1 MIAPFGGIIFAIYIN
16 MKKLFLL
23 ISLVLVSVFFA
34 QAQTY
39 KGVVMEL
46 DSSKPIAQVEISN
59 LTTHQRVE
67 TNSSGEFSIDVA
79 LNGLISF
86 SYPGFRVDTLLITD
100 YEFKRVYLTPIPG
113 FNILEDVEIT
123 ELSDLQLDQQI
134 QIAQQEGESVQFNNN
149 ISISPSRLFGS
160 KARAAR
166 ARYPLLIAER
176 ESRVIMAKFTPALI
190 TSLTPLQGE
199 DLDRF
204 IVKYKPTYA
213 FITKS
218 DEEQIRLYI
227 MDSYK
232 KYKELTPEERDAIAL
247 EATTGE

>member
-1 MIAPFGGIIFAIYIN
+1 

-23 ISLVLVSVFFA
+23 VSVLLSSVVLV
-34 QAQTY
+34 QAQSY

-59 LTTHQRVE
+59 LSTHQSVE
-67 TNSSGEFSIDVA
+67 TNSLGEFSIEVK
-79 LNGLISF
+79 LNELLSF

-100 YEFKRVYLTPIPG
+100 YEYKRIYLTPIPD

-134 QIAQQEGESVQFNNN
+134 QIAQQEGETVQFNNN

-166 ARYPLLIAER
+166 ARYPLLVAER
-176 ESRVIMAKFTPALI
+176 ENRAIMAKFSPALI
-190 TSLTPLQGE
+190 TELTPLQGK
-199 DLDRF
+199 DLDQF
-204 IVKYKPTYA
+204 IVKYKPSYV
-213 FITKS
+213 FITRS

-232 KYKELTPEERDAIAL
+232 KYKELSQEEKNAIGL
-247 EATTGE
+247 ETEAAQ

>member
-1 MIAPFGGIIFAIYIN
+1 

-23 ISLVLVSVFFA
+23 ISVLFGSVLLV
-34 QAQTY
+34 QAQSY
-39 KGVVMEL
+39 KGIVMEL

-59 LTTHQRVE
+59 LSTHQSVE
-67 TNSSGEFSIDVA
+67 TNSLGEFSIEVK
-79 LNGLISF
+79 LNELLSF

-100 YEFKRVYLTPIPG
+100 YEYKRIYITPIPG

-134 QIAQQEGESVQFNNN
+134 QVAQQEGETVQFNNN

-166 ARYPLLIAER
+166 SRYPLLVAER
-176 ESRVIMAKFTPALI
+176 ENRAIMAKFSPALI
-190 TSLTPLQGE
+190 TSITPLQGK
-199 DLDRF
+199 DLDQF

-232 KYKELTPEERDAIAL
+232 KYKELSPEERNAIGL
-247 EATTGE
+247 EAVIAQ

>member
-1 MIAPFGGIIFAIYIN
+1 

-23 ISLVLVSVFFA
+23 IGVFLSSILLVKA
-34 QAQTY
+34 QSY

-46 DSSKPIAQVEISN
+46 DSSKPIAQVEVSN
-59 LTTHQRVE
+59 LSTHQSVE
-67 TNSSGEFSIDVA
+67 TNSQGEFSIEVK
-79 LNGLISF
+79 LNELLSF

-100 YEFKRVYLTPIPG
+100 YEYKRVYLTPISG

-123 ELSDLQLDQQI
+123 ELSDVQLDQQI
-134 QIAQQEGESVQFNNN
+134 QVAQQEGETVQFNNN
-149 ISISPSRLFGS
+149 ISISPSRLFGR
-160 KARAAR
+160 KAREAR

-176 ESRVIMAKFTPALI
+176 ENRAIMAKFSPDLI
-190 TSLTPLQGE
+190 ASLVPLQGN

-204 IVKYKPTYA
+204 IVKYKPSYA

-232 KYKELTPEERDAIAL
+232 KYKELSPEERDAISL
-247 EATTGE
+247 EATTTQEN

>member
-1 MIAPFGGIIFAIYIN
+1 

-23 ISLVLVSVFFA
+23 VSVLLTSVLLA
-34 QAQTY
+34 QAQSF

-46 DSSKPIAQVEISN
+46 DSSKPIAQVEVSN
-59 LTTHQRVE
+59 LNTHQSVE
-67 TNSSGEFSIDVA
+67 TDLQGEFSIEVK
-79 LNGLISF
+79 LNELISF

-100 YEFKRVYLTPIPG
+100 YEYKRIYLTPIPG

-123 ELSDLQLDQQI
+123 ELSDLQLNQQI
-134 QIAQQEGESVQFNNN
+134 QIAQQEGETVQFNNN

-176 ESRVIMAKFTPALI
+176 ENRAIMDKFTPELI
-190 TSLTPLQGE
+190 TSLTPLQGK
-199 DLDRF
+199 DLDQF
-204 IVKYKPTYA
+204 IVKYKPSYA

-232 KYKELTPEERDAIAL
+232 KYKELSPEERDAIGL
-247 EATTGE
+247 EATTTK

>member
-1 MIAPFGGIIFAIYIN
+1 

-23 ISLVLVSVFFA
+23 VSVLLTSVLLV
-34 QAQTY
+34 QAQSY

-46 DSSKPIAQVEISN
+46 DSSKPIAQVEVSN
-59 LTTHQRVE
+59 LSTHESVE
-67 TNSSGEFSIDVA
+67 TNLQGEFSIEVK
-79 LNGLISF
+79 LNELLSF
-86 SYPGFRVDTLLITD
+86 SYPGFRVDTLLVTD
-100 YEFKRVYLTPIPG
+100 YEYKRIYLTPIPG

-123 ELSDLQLDQQI
+123 ELSDAQLEQQI
-134 QIAQQEGESVQFNNN
+134 QVAQQEGETVQFNNN

-176 ESRVIMAKFTPALI
+176 ENRAIMAKFTSELI
-190 TSLTPLQGE
+190 TSLTPLQGK
-199 DLDRF
+199 DLDQF
-204 IVKYKPTYA
+204 IVKYKPSYA

-232 KYKELTPEERDAIAL
+232 KYKELSPEERDAISL
-247 EATTGE
+247 EATTADE

>member
-1 MIAPFGGIIFAIYIN
+1 

-23 ISLVLVSVFFA
+23 IGILVSSVLLVEA
-34 QAQTY
+34 QSY

-59 LTTHQRVE
+59 LSTNQHVE
-67 TNSSGEFSIDVA
+67 TNSEGEFSIEIK
-79 LNGLISF
+79 LNELLSF
-86 SYPGFRVDTLLITD
+86 SYPGFRVDTLLLTD
-100 YEFKRVYLTPIPG
+100 YEYKRIYLTPIPG

-160 KARAAR
+160 RARAAR
-166 ARYPLLIAER
+166 ARYPLLVAER
-176 ESRVIMAKFTPALI
+176 ENRAIMAKFTPVLI
-190 TSLTPLQGE
+190 TSLTPLQGK
-199 DLDRF
+199 DLDQF
-204 IVKYKPTYA
+204 IVKYKPSYA
-213 FITKS
+213 FISES
-218 DEEQIRLYI
+218 DEEQVRLYI

-232 KYKELTPEERDAIAL
+232 KYKMLSPEERNAIDL